1 MKHFLLFLLLAI
13 TLNSCAKSYIELTYN
28 ENVIEAPIF
37 EKHQGDDVT
46 ELRKEF
52 SQPAPSWLEK
62 TAEALGG

>member
-1 MKHFLLFLLLAI
+1 MKHFLLFLSLALTI
-13 TLNSCAKSYIELTYN
+13 TGCAKSYIELTYN

-37 EKHQGDDVT
+37 ERHEGDDVT

>member
-1 MKHFLLFLLLAI
+1 MKRFLLL
-13 TLNSCAKSYIELTYN
+13 TLLALLSYGCAKSYIELTYN

-37 EKHQGDDVT
+37 ERHEGDDVT